1 MGSLY
6 QRIGEPEFA
15 QRARKLEQWWNE
27 GYFVDMR
34 RSKIGYLTIADLEAL
49 KQKVVDAKTLLER
62 MLSDITQVRSRI
74 SELNIWDTE
83 NLYPY
88 DPHHDPSWG
97 APTHGGFLAA
107 DAKETLNKVENE
119 LKACLGNAINPV
131 VTEMTK
137 ELNEAKNLSGEVY
150 FYYR

>member
-1 MGSLY
+1 MGNFY

-27 GYFVDMR
+27 DYFVDMR
-34 RSKIGYLTIADLEAL
+34 RSKIGCLTIADLEAL
-49 KQKVVDAKTLLER
+49 KKKVVDAKTLLER

-88 DPHHDPSWG
+88 DPQHDPSWG
-97 APTHGGFLAA
+97 ALSHGGFLAA

-137 ELNEAKNLSGEVY
+137 ELNKAKNLSGEVY